1 MIYPISVCM
10 VVQNY
15 YPFDPRVRRYVNVL
29 RKKQIEVTVICLKR
43 NSEPK
48 YEIDKDNTR
57 IYRIPVKKE
66 RATAIKYMF
75 EYIKFFI
82 VSFFKL
88 TSLSLK
94 NIFDIIHVHNLPDF
108 LVFSAIMPKMLGSK
122 IILDMHEIFP
132 EFIREKFTITEHH
145 LMYKIAEFLEKLSIN
160 FAHGVIC
167 IHDIALK
174 QIKKRN
180 PKISKMI
187 SIMNTE
193 NLTIN
198 RVESKPKS
206 KNYFTAIYNGTINEN
221 IHIDFTLE
229 AINKIKEK
237 IPKFR
242 FLIYGEGPNL
252 LDIKNLIKELK
263 LQDLVFIKGR
273 IDHNKMKRI
282 LKQVD
287 LGILTPGLDIYSQ
300 YFFANKLSEWIS
312 MGIPVIVSNLKTYRH
327 YFRNSSLMF
336 VEPGNIEDISKAI
349 IKVYKDEKVR
359 KTLVENSYQD
369 YSKIEW
375 KIMEGRY
382 LDFLSSFSSTS
393 KNKLAK

>member
-393 KNKLAK
+393 KNELAK